1 MKNVFREKDEKGW
14 TYYID
19 SRFAWIP
26 TYCQG
31 TFVWLRR
38 VWFTWPEKEGKPI
51 LASDVFPDWFKDHGP
66 DYNPEMYRAE
76 YPYDPRDEKAQAQFL
91 KENS

>member
-1 MKNVFREKDEKGW
+1 MKQIYIEKDSQGW

-38 VWFTWPEKEGKPI
+38 VWFTWPEKDGKPI
-51 LASDVFPDWFKDHGP
+51 CVRDVL
-66 DYNPEMYRAE
+66 PENEWYGKADEQMDLTE
-76 YPYDPRDEKAQAQFL
+76 FPYDPRA
-91 KENS
+91 S